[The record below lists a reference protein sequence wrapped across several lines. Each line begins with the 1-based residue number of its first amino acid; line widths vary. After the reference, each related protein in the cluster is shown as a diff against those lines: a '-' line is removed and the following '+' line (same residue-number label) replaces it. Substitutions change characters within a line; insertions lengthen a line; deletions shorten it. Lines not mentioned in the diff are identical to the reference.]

1 MPKKRENFSQSNL
14 TAAVEAVVN
23 EGMSKKSAAK
33 KFSVSRSTLQ
43 HRLKN
48 PDQKVSCGP
57 APVLSD
63 EEEKT
68 LEKWILESSRKG
80 FPQRKDDLLVSVK
93 QYLDKNERTTI
104 FKNNYPGN
112 IVMLSKFL
120 YYYHHIPFISI
131 GWYKSFMKRHP
142 NISVRTSEHVTA
154 ASACISE

>member
-23 EGMSKKSAAK
+23 EGLSKKFAAK

-43 HRLKN
+43 YRLKN

-57 APVLSD
+57 APVLSE

-80 FPQRKDDLLVSVK
+80 FPQRKDDLLISVK

-104 FKNNYPGN
+104 FKNNYPG
-112 IVMLSKFL
+112 
-120 YYYHHIPFISI
+120 I

-142 NISVRTSEHVTA
+142 NISVRTRVDTSDNLIYIA
-154 ASACISE
+154 PRGLDARDI

>member
-1 MPKKRENFSQSNL
+1 MPRKRENFSQSNL

-48 PDQKVSCGP
+48 PDKKVSCGP
-57 APVLSD
+57 SPVLS
-63 EEEKT
+63 EEEENT
-68 LEKWILESSRKG
+68 LEKWILESCRKG
-80 FPQRKDDLLVSVK
+80 FPQRKEDLLVTVK

-112 IVMLSKFL
+112 FVMLNKFL
-120 YYYHHIPFISI
+120 YYNHLLCFL
-131 GWYKSFMKRHP
+131 
-142 NISVRTSEHVTA
+142 
-154 ASACISE
+154 